1 MIDYIRGGSF
11 APYDGGQTMTYSAPT
26 LLANPDYAQLVLLRD
41 YLLSIAGAVSSQ
53 PDALEVAVEPD
64 RH

>member
-1 MIDYIRGGSF
+1 
-11 APYDGGQTMTYSAPT
+11 MTYSAPT